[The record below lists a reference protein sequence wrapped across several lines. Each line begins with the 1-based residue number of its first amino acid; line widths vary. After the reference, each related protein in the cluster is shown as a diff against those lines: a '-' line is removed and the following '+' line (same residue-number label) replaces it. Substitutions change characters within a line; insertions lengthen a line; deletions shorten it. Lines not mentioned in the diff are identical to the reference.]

1 MNGWEWGKKMA
12 VATREN
18 IERQKDLDDDERI
31 AEKVRVIMAI
41 LEDSKKHDSP
51 LDAVRLI
58 VNTIGY
64 SILELPPGCDTD
76 PLLALIGQRLKEYH
90 TGQSQ
95 D

>member
-58 VNTIGY
+58 VNDHRILYPGASARKRHRPVIGTHRP
-64 SILELPPGCDTD
+64 SG
-76 PLLALIGQRLKEYH
+76 
-90 TGQSQ
+90 
-95 D
+95 